1 MLKEL
6 FREQENDIGQ
16 KLKTTSKKKKGGG
29 GGNCF
34 REGINGG
41 KMKNIFEIYN

>member
-1 MLKEL
+1 MLKEF
-6 FREQENDIGQ
+6 FREQENDIDQ
-16 KLKTTSKKKKGGG
+16 KLKTTSKKKG